1 MIHECCMKG
10 FHKLVLQE
18 LSTNMLYKSVR
29 QPCCT
34 KGFHKLVLKLWSYI
48 NKNIERD
55 LFFYSYIDRTTD
67 ITIRSIDRSSID
79 ITIDITIEL
88 SFDRTNDSSIL
99 SIDSS
104 NDRSIDR

>member
-10 FHKLVLQE
+10 FHKLVLQG

-34 KGFHKLVLKLWSYI
+34 KGFQKLVLKLWSYI

-55 LFFYSYIDRTTD
+55 LFFYNKHHHY
-67 ITIRSIDRSSID
+67 RSSNSVAIA
-79 ITIDITIEL
+79 
-88 SFDRTNDSSIL
+88 FRY
-99 SIDSS
+99 
-104 NDRSIDR
+104 